1 MHGPENCIIDGQ
13 GKYLNNEF
21 DYLATSVS
29 SIVSAGTCCFT
40 CNLSSHNYVDVNSIT
55 LRNGYVSAAKNASSF
70 YIAKASGFR
79 ATDCIVE
86 RMFHTGS
93 RSGIIR
99 CVSGTGHL
107 YNCRIRDIATST
119 SQILGFGIWYHACVF
134 ERIRCN
140 NELIESAATIFNS
153 VFKDI
158 KCNNIIGYGSGS
170 ASIPSISN
178 SLLYN
183 IHVTSGILFA
193 LQRWSVLNCTF
204 VISSDSDIAI
214 GNSFNTTTHPIIIGN
229 NIFVSSNGKKITLYT
244 DKYDKLS
251 VYNNYCSGYSGE
263 KEIDCLSG
271 TDPGFTDPE
280 NGDFHLLDTS
290 PCISAGNYSIMYSSK
305 DLDKRPFE
313 TRHPSIGCYQWQK
326 KKNAHI
332 PNKASA
338 FPLG

>member
-1 MHGPENCIIDGQ
+1 M
-13 GKYLNNEF
+13 
-21 DYLATSVS
+21 S

-55 LRNGYVSAAKNASSF
+55 LRNGYASATLTSNCF
-70 YIAKASGFR
+70 YIAKASSFR
-79 ATDCIVE
+79 VTDCIVE
-86 RMFHTGS
+86 RMFHTGKN
-93 RSGIIR
+93 SGIVR
-99 CVSGTGHL
+99 CASGAARF
-107 YNCRIRDIATST
+107 YNCRIRDIAS
-119 SQILGFGIWYHACVF
+119 SIHLILGSSARYDACVF
-134 ERIRCN
+134 ERIGTSV
-140 NELIESAATIFNS
+140 ELIGSTISIHDS

-158 KCNNIIGYGSGS
+158 KCAGVISYGAGS

-214 GNSFNTTTHPIIIGN
+214 GNSFNQRHSIIIGN

-244 DKYDKLS
+244 DRYDKLS
-251 VYNNYCSGYSGE
+251 VYNNYCSSYSGE

-271 TDPGFTDPE
+271 TDPGFVDLE
-280 NGDFHLLDTS
+280 NGDFHLLDIS

-305 DLDKRPFE
+305 DLDKRPFD
-313 TRHPSIGCYQWQK
+313 TSHPSIGCYQWQKK